1 MNDYIEFASLGIL
14 QRYDSNLAQYLLTK
28 RGMSLWV
35 NAKLIIFQNRIVFAR
50 YMLSNCI
57 DYRLHN
63 TALNRL
69 SLPNPLN
76 YVDLEVFSVDL
87 VNSYNSSLEVLGD
100 GRIVYSC
107 CGWS

>member
-1 MNDYIEFASLGIL
+1 MNDYIEFASLGML
-14 QRYDSNLAQYLLTK
+14 QRYDSDLAQYLLNK

-35 NAKLIIFQNRIVFAR
+35 NTKLIIFQNRVVFAK

-87 VNSYNSSLEVLGD
+87 VNSYNFSLELLDD

>member
-35 NAKLIIFQNRIVFAR
+35 NAKLIVFPSRISFAS
-50 YMLSNCI
+50 YMLRNCI
-57 DYRLHN
+57 DYRVYN
-63 TALNRL
+63 TELDRL

-87 VNSYNSSLEVLGD
+87 VNSYNSSLELLGD

>member
-87 VNSYNSSLEVLGD
+87 VNSYNSSLELLGD
-100 GRIVYSC
+100 DRIVYSC